1 MLILNYVE
9 HCLSKCCLTELLFS
23 TNKGNNIIEPFLD
36 KVGAH
41 LDSYCVSAFK
51 SLQMIR
57 DNNKHNNYY
66 YGGEGRKEV
75 FISTENHIMSRFNFF
90 FIASLS
96 PPTFDSYYYLHVL
109 QNVII
114 TLSGVRMSDVY

>member
-9 HCLSKCCLTELLFS
+9 HCLTKCCLTELLFS

-57 DNNKHNNYY
+57 DNNKPITIMAVK
-66 YGGEGRKEV
+66 EGS
-75 FISTENHIMSRFNFF
+75 FH
-90 FIASLS
+90 
-96 PPTFDSYYYLHVL
+96 
-109 QNVII
+109 
-114 TLSGVRMSDVY
+114 